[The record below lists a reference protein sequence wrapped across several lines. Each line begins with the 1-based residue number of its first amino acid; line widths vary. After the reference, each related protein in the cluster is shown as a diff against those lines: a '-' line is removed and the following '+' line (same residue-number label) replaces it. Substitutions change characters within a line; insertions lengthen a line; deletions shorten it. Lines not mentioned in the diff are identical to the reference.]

1 MICGAYI
8 GSILPDIDYLGF
20 FKRKNSKIKISN
32 KITKNN
38 IALHAPLIYLLRYSI
53 LYKVVS
59 DDIWR
64 IIFNGS
70 FLGIFIHLL
79 LEGIFI
85 QGIPWFYPISK
96 KISSLGHIKL
106 KEELLISKI
115 LMLISIVILLD
126 MMDILSIFKFIQ
138 GHLG

>member
-38 IALHAPLIYLLRYSI
+38 IALHAPLIYLLIYSI
-53 LYKVVS
+53 LYEVVS

-96 KISSLGHIKL
+96 KTSSLGHIKF

-126 MMDILSIFKFIQ
+126 MIDIVSIFKFTQ